1 MQNINEVKDQLN
13 RMLNNVEDISRQ
25 ISEVSENI
33 SNIEEGRNIKI
44 QLINILEQTYP
55 ISARM
60 RELINI
66 DNSYVNIVETFID
79 ENDITY
85 EVSLFDEITTT
96 LEYIETEYTRR
107 VESIDRKINEL
118 EIIGDA
124 RIIPEDE
131 AELRIFNEQIINQ
144 STCPICTVRVV
155 NTRIDC
161 GHLYCVNCVINLTEC
176 PLCRTQIKDVS
187 KIYLKKYLKY
197 KNKYMLLKH
206 ST

>member
-13 RMLNNVEDISRQ
+13 RMLNNVEDINRQ